1 MEYWSTGVLDIHLSP
16 SLHHSIVKKE
26 SLMGFTPEL
35 KELIKQVEATR
46 PERLEMAR
54 RNEHHPALS
63 LEEREEVLNKYHPD
77 YSKEGRREVKVGP
90 NKGEVFQDE
99 VADLL
104 ESRSMV
110 RPENVDVSTIDYDT
124 DILII
129 GGGGAGTSA
138 ALMASEGGATVIV
151 ATKLRH
157 GDANTVMAEGG
168 IQAATQECDSPY
180 YHYLDTVGG
189 GHFTNQPDLVSAL
202 AHDAPLSIAW
212 LEELG
217 MMFNKLPDGRLD
229 VRHFGGSSRKRMHSA
244 GDMTGAEIM
253 RVIRDETR
261 NRQDLISVVEFA
273 PAVELLQDEDGKC
286 AGAIL
291 YNMETREFYVARAKA
306 VILATGGFGRLHIKG
321 FATTNHYGATMDGVV
336 LAYRAGVG
344 NNYLYSTQYHP
355 TGAVYPEQNVGLLI
369 TEKVRGL
376 GAHVLNIDGEQFCFP
391 LEPRDV
397 ESAELI
403 REAIEREKGVVT
415 PTGRVGLWLDSP
427 MIDLLH
433 GEGSV
438 RKELPA
444 KFIQFQRHGI
454 DISKEPMLVYP
465 TLHYQNGGI
474 NINANAETEI
484 PGLYGAGEVMG
495 GVHGE
500 NRLMGNSLQD
510 IIAFGRRAGTNA
522 AEYVKNG
529 VQVKKLTLDH
539 VVKFEKELQE
549 AGVKDPMVAPTL
561 LPDYSTEEVSARRW
575 LDALMESE

>member
-1 MEYWSTGVLDIHLSP
+1 
-16 SLHHSIVKKE
+16 
-26 SLMGFTPEL
+26 MGYTPEL

-46 PERLEMAR
+46 PERVEMAR
-54 RNEHHPALS
+54 RNEHYPPLS
-63 LEEREEVLNKYHPD
+63 LEERETVLNKYHPD
-77 YSKEGRREVKVGP
+77 YQKEGRRIVRVGP
-90 NKGEVFQDE
+90 NKGDLFQGE

-104 ESRSMV
+104 ESRSML
-110 RPENVDVSTIDYDT
+110 RPKNVNLSQFDYDT
-124 DILII
+124 DVLII

-138 ALMASEGGATVIV
+138 ALMASEEDANVII

-157 GDANTVMAEGG
+157 GDANTIMAEGG

-189 GHFTNQPDLVSAL
+189 GHFTNQPDLLAAL
-202 AHDAPLSIAW
+202 AKDGPLSIAW

-217 MMFNKLPDGRLD
+217 MMFNKLPDGRID
-229 VRHFGGSSRKRMHSA
+229 VQHFGGSSRKRMHSA

-253 RVIRDETR
+253 RVIRDEAR
-261 NRQDLISVVEFA
+261 NRQEKITMLEFS
-273 PAVELLQDEDGKC
+273 PTVELLLDEEGKC

-291 YNMETREFYVARAKA
+291 YNMETREFYVTRAKA
-306 VILATGGFGRLHIKG
+306 VILATGGFGRLHIKE

-336 LAYRAGVG
+336 VAYRAGVG
-344 NNYLYSTQYHP
+344 NKYLYSTQYHP

-376 GAHVLNIDGEQFCFP
+376 GSHVLNSDGEQFCFP

-403 REAIEREKGVVT
+403 REALERGKGVIT

-433 GEGSV
+433 GEGTV
-438 RKELPA
+438 RKQLPA
-444 KFIQFQRHGI
+444 KFIQFNRHGM

-474 NINANAETEI
+474 NINADAETGI
-484 PGLYGAGEVMG
+484 PGLYGAGEVVG
-495 GVHGE
+495 GIHGE

-522 AEYVKNG
+522 AQYIKSG
-529 VQVKKLTLDH
+529 IQLKKLTLDH
-539 VVKFEKELQE
+539 VVKFEKELEE
-549 AGVKDPMVAPTL
+549 AGIEKPIVAPML

-575 LDALMESE
+575 LDAPIESE